1 MSGLNLAAIAD
12 ALWELQLAFASINRE
27 LDSRRKSLDDEVVVN
42 MIDGY
47 AFIDQLLTDRID
59 LFALGNSSYWL
70 KINAIVLCGRTA
82 ASAESNRRMLQAAES
97 RFYDDA
103 RGGFRDIMDW
113 YSFNLGTSVWWRA
126 AGVYVH
132 LLSEPQL
139 FLEGNHRTGALIISY
154 MLAREGRAPFVLT
167 RGNAREFLKSLF
179 RDQEQQTGGPHQE
192 LQAASRNPLLRRISQ
207 GAAES
212 TFLKLLTFGMR
223 RTPGSG
229 RANTK
234 PARKL
239 SGRACR
245 PAPP

>member
-1 MSGLNLAAIAD
+1 LSGLNLAAIAD
-12 ALWELQLAFASINRE
+12 ALWDLQIAFASINRE
-27 LDSRRKSLDDEVVVN
+27 LDGRREPLGDEIVVN

-70 KINAIVLCGRTA
+70 KINAVVLCGRTA

-103 RGGFRDIMDW
+103 LGGFRDIMDW
-113 YSFNLGTSVWWRA
+113 YSLNLGKSVWWRA

-167 RGNAREFLKSLF
+167 QGNAREFLNPSSVIKN
-179 RDQEQQTGGPHQE
+179 
-192 LQAASRNPLLRRISQ
+192 SRREGFIRSFKLRRETRSF
-207 GAAES
+207 EE
-212 TFLKLLTFGMR
+212 FLKAQQNPRF
-223 RTPGSG
+223 
-229 RANTK
+229 
-234 PARKL
+234 L
-239 SGRACR
+239 SF
-245 PAPP
+245 